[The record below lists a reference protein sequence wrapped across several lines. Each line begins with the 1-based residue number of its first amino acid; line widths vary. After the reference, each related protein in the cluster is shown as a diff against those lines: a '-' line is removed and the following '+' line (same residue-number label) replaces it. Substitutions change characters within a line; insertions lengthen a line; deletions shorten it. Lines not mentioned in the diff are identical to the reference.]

1 MKFSVFAIAALAAAT
16 SSSSRYMVAAAA
28 ASRNRKIAKK
38 NGSPTGSQ
46 GATGPT
52 NGGGVPIGGYCNTN
66 SDCAIPPRLGHMH
79 AVCRDGRC
87 QSGPSWS
94 SCGATSDCVVP
105 PGLDHAVCRQGK
117 CQSGEY
123 QDYCGQDSD
132 CLGKYICKGVT
143 NLAKC
148 YPERN

>member
-52 NGGGVPIGGYCNTN
+52 NGDGVPIGGYCNTN
-66 SDCAIPPRLGHMH
+66 SDCAIPPGLHH
-79 AVCRDGRC
+79 HPACRDGRC
-87 QSGPSWS
+87 QSGPS
-94 SCGATSDCVVP
+94 
-105 PGLDHAVCRQGK
+105 
-117 CQSGEY
+117 
-123 QDYCGQDSD
+123 
-132 CLGKYICKGVT
+132 
-143 NLAKC
+143 
-148 YPERN
+148 